1 MKFVLALALLTFPV
15 STQAGV
21 YNVSTVGVNMPGC
34 GVTTPCASYSYL
46 LYKGCDA
53 TGCADNIKPGDTVQ
67 FAPGVYKEQVNVT
80 LKGTEKNPVWVT
92 CSGNPGDC
100 TISGAGLGLK
110 PYDALVNLI
119 NANYLIFSKMRIANQ
134 PQSVYGL
141 AISGDSHHIELR
153 ANTFDG
159 TGSSENLI
167 VTASRDLHDLTI
179 DRNKITNCPGV
190 STGCTYLRGVRNLA
204 IVNNE
209 FGPVANTGNYDC
221 NTVIG
226 AQTAL
231 IDGNTCRDSADG
243 FDQGMDSSGI
253 LLDRVITRYNRVYG
267 TLTARAFPISGQYE
281 GASSPNQ
288 FLTGKNTIYKN
299 VVQTSGG
306 SCVQPYGGAQDLL
319 IGYNTCLNTGGYGS
333 GVWLQSEYDYWI
345 QRIYTRFNLFDTS
358 GSNWNPPFIL
368 GSVAKTTKA
377 CPPEAPC
384 PFVAN
389 GLWMG
394 SMPSNALAVQW
405 APSNGG
411 VGMIS
416 YYTYADW
423 VGSWNK
429 VPWNGANFRA
439 DPLFVNRAAY
449 SDLKNVGL
457 NSTSPYK
464 DKADTMC
471 WATSAGYGNAVPVTC
486 GPPIN
491 DARYFFPSPE
501 TFYRL
506 NDADCWAGGARA
518 AYSPSGGCFSIQV
531 QGCGPRKATSVQANV
546 ITINGPACS
555 WVAGA
560 RVHVPWSGAAP
571 DVGALEV
578 Q

>member
-1 MKFVLALALLTFPV
+1 MRFLLVLALLTFPT
-15 STQAGV
+15 STNAGT
-21 YNVSTVGVNMPGC
+21 YNVSTTGVNMPGC
-34 GVTTPCASYSYL
+34 GISTSCASYYYL
-46 LYKGCDA
+46 MTKGCDSN
-53 TGCADNIKPGDTVQ
+53 GCADNIKPGDTIQ
-67 FAPGVYKEQVNVT
+67 FAPGTYREQLNISH
-80 LKGTEKNPVWVT
+80 KGTVTNPVWVACAGSQGT
-92 CSGNPGDC
+92 CI
-100 TISGAGLGLK
+100 ISGSGLSLK

-119 NANYLIFSKMRIANQ
+119 NVNYLVFARMKVMNQ
-134 PQSVYGL
+134 TASVYGL

-153 ANTFDG
+153 ANVFDG
-159 TGSSENLI
+159 TNASENLI
-167 VTASRDLHDLTI
+167 VTASKDLHELTL
-179 DRNKITNCPGV
+179 DRNKIINCPGV
-190 STGCTYLRGVRNLA
+190 STGCTYLRGVKNLA

-209 FGPVANTGNYDC
+209 FGPVVSTGNYDC

-281 GASSPNQ
+281 GASSPNK

-306 SCVQPYGGAQDLL
+306 SCVQPYGGAQDILV
-319 IGYNTCLNTGGYGS
+319 GYNTCLNTGGYGS
-333 GVWLQSEYDYWI
+333 GVWLQSEYDYWV
-345 QRIYTRFNLFDTS
+345 QRIHTRFNLFDTTKM
-358 GSNWNPPFIL
+358 NWSPPVIL
-368 GSVAKTTKA
+368 GSVAQTTKA
-377 CPPEAPC
+377 CPPDAPC

-394 SMPSNALAVQW
+394 GMSASDVAVQW
-405 APSNGG
+405 APSSGG
-411 VGMIS
+411 AGTIS
-416 YYTYADW
+416 YYPYKDW
-423 VGSWNK
+423 AGSWNQL
-429 VPWNGANFRA
+429 PWNGANTRL
-439 DPLFVNRAAY
+439 DPQFVNRNNPQ
-449 SDLKNVGL
+449 DLASLGL
-457 NSTSPYK
+457 TPSSPYK
-464 DKADTMC
+464 DRADTMC
-471 WATSAGYGNAVPVTC
+471 WATTAGYGNAVPVTC

-506 NDADCWAGGARA
+506 DDADCWAGGARA
-518 AYSPSGGCFSIQV
+518 AYPPSGGCFSVQV
-531 QGCGPRKATSVQANV
+531 QGCGPRRATAVQANL

-560 RVHVPWSGAAP
+560 RVHVPWSGNAP
-571 DVGALEV
+571 DVGALEA